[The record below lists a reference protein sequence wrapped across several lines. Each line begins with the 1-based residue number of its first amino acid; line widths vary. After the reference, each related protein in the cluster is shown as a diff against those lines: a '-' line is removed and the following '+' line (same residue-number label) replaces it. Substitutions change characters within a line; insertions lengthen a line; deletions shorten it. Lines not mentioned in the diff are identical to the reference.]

1 MIPGLRFLIFKNN
14 LILNNEK
21 NGIEFEIGQRTT
33 ARVINNIFDGN
44 DNGIRF
50 SASGGALIAHNL
62 FIKSRTC
69 DIQTHVYKR
78 EKDKWDS
85 HNVEIYY
92 NCKSL

>member
-1 MIPGLRFLIFKNN
+1 MVNQGAGKKSIFKNN

-50 SASGGALIAHNL
+50 LH
-62 FIKSRTC
+62 
-69 DIQTHVYKR
+69 Q
-78 EKDKWDS
+78 
-85 HNVEIYY
+85 VE
-92 NCKSL
+92 L